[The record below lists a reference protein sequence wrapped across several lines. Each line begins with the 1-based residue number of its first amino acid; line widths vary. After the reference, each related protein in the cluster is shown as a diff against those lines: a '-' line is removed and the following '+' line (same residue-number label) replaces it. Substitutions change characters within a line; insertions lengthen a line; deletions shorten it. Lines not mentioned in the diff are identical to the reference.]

1 MKGKKILQL
10 TSIILLAACS
20 LILVIGSVAAEPFE
34 TFNVEV
40 SGQVDDGIK
49 FIVEG
54 YQVQYA
60 VTVNSSSRY
69 ESYSSQSNNITTVTI
84 WAREPGSYVIG
95 LTYVV
100 SGPTN
105 LTIIHRS
112 QAEDR
117 MGIGLNDIELATFQR
132 TGMGVDL
139 EYMAVVNLSATGE
152 PTTGNDEPDPSAIV
166 EKTVS
171 LISLLPIHQFVLAV
185 FFLIPFPMGLVAY
198 RMTLPDKKARNLPHE
213 NVKYRLYSTYLR
225 WLFFLNLSTPIILL
239 VQGTFTGQFVLGF
252 VVFQAIIF
260 GTSALMQRKA
270 RNIDFD
276 YEERM
281 LMKGYPPPEEKDI
294 DLGEIE
300 EGDRRGTEES

>member
-1 MKGKKILQL
+1 MKGKKIIKL
-10 TSIILLAACS
+10 SSILLLAVSS

-34 TFNVEV
+34 TLNIEV
-40 SGQVDDGIK
+40 SGQVDEGIK
-49 FIVEG
+49 FIIEG
-54 YQVQYA
+54 YQVQFA
-60 VTVNSSSRY
+60 VAVNSSSRY
-69 ESYSSQSNNITTVTI
+69 ESYSSQSDNITIVTI
-84 WAREPGSYVIG
+84 WAREPGSYIFA

-100 SGPTN
+100 NGPTN
-105 LTIIHRS
+105 LTIFHRS
-112 QAEDR
+112 QTDEG
-117 MGIGLNDIELATFQR
+117 MGIGYKDIELATFQR

-139 EYMAVVNLSATGE
+139 EYMAEVNYSATGE
-152 PTTGNDEPDPSAIV
+152 PTTGNNEPDPSAIV

-171 LISLLPIHQFVLAV
+171 LISLLPIHQFILAV
-185 FFLIPFPMGLVAY
+185 FFLILFPMGLVAY

-225 WLFFLNLSTPIILL
+225 WLFFLNLATPFILL

-252 VVFQAIIF
+252 IVFQAIIF
-260 GTSALMQRKA
+260 GMSALMQRKA

>member
-54 YQVQYA
+54 YQVQFA
-60 VTVNSSSRY
+60 VAINSSSRY
-69 ESYSSQSNNITTVTI
+69 ESYSSQTNNITTVTI
-84 WAREPGSYVIG
+84 WARDPGSYVIA

-105 LTIIHRS
+105 LTIIHRN
-112 QAEDR
+112 QAEGR

-152 PTTGNDEPDPSAIV
+152 PTTGNDEPDTSAIV

-171 LISLLPIHQFVLAV
+171 LISLLPIHQFILAV
-185 FFLIPFPMGLVAY
+185 FFLVPFPMGLVAY

-239 VQGTFTGQFVLGF
+239 IQGTFTGQFVLGF

-260 GTSALMQRKA
+260 GTSVLMQRKA